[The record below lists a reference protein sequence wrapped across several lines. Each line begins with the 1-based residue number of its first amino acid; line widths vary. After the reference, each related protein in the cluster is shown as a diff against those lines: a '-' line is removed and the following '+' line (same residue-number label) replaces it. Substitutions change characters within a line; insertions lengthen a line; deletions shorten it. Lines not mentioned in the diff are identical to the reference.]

1 MAGRTLDVEAPVEHD
16 RCEIED
22 ILAVAAQSSS
32 LPCWKRIVSLII
44 ETAEN
49 GRPENDE
56 LCRLIANERT
66 DDLYEFSLRGGIS
79 VIWFLSGRT
88 MVICSVVLD
97 RKSRETE
104 VCKALTL
111 KTEYLKEKDNH
122 GQE

>member
-1 MAGRTLDVEAPVEHD
+1 MTLKH
-16 RCEIED
+16 RLSTTGCEIED
-22 ILAVAAQSSS
+22 LVAAQSNP

-66 DDLYEFSLRGGIS
+66 DDLYEFRLRGGIS
-79 VIWFLSGRT
+79 VLWFLSGRT
-88 MVICSVVLD
+88 MVVCSVVLD
-97 RKSRETE
+97 RKSQEAE
-104 VCKALTL
+104 ICKALTL

-122 GQE
+122 G